1 MMNGR
6 CPQGHSTVTTFLD
19 DEDGDHFD
27 AGICG
32 GPGDDH
38 DGDHDIIQFET
49 NYRLS

>member
-6 CPQGHSTVTTFLD
+6 WPRGHSTVTMSLD
-19 DEDGDHFD
+19 EEDDDFD
-27 AGICG
+27 NDVCG